1 MVIIFLVVGIV
12 LIVIANEIARRTD
25 NYFLDYWFG
34 PLGVITTVMSGAV
47 ALVLGILIVFG
58 SAVDTKIDIYT
69 KENNEINT
77 AIETY
82 VESYKEHEKTTFGTT
97 TDTIDIILMYPEL
110 KSDELVSKQLDI
122 YMENKKNII
131 DLELEKANVSIYRR
145 ILYFG
150 S

>member
-12 LIVIANEIARRTD
+12 LIIIASEIARRTG
-25 NYFLDYWFG
+25 NYFTDYWFG

-47 ALVLGILIVFG
+47 ALVLCILIACG
-58 SAVDTKIDIYT
+58 SAADTKIDIYV
-69 KENNEINT
+69 KENTEINT

-97 TDTIDIILMYPEL
+97 TDAVDIILMYPEL

-131 DLELEKANVSIYRR
+131 KLELEKANVSIYRR

>member
-12 LIVIANEIARRTD
+12 LIMIASEIARRTG

-34 PLGVITTVMSGAV
+34 VLGVIATIINGLTAV
-47 ALVLGILIVFG
+47 VLCTLIACGFAL
-58 SAVDTKIDIYT
+58 DTKIDIYV
-69 KENNEINT
+69 KENAEINT
-77 AIETY
+77 TIETY

-97 TDTIDIILMYPEL
+97 TDTVDIILMYPEL
-110 KSDELVSKQLDI
+110 KSDELISKQLDI
-122 YMENKKNII
+122 YMENKKHII
-131 DLELEKANVSIYRR
+131 NLELEKANVSIYRR